1 MTKKYQLT
9 DEQKKKYASK
19 AKQKYLNLSEEE
31 KELKR
36 KLHKEY
42 RQKNKEKLNQKR
54 KAYHDLKMQDP
65 EYRRKRREI
74 KKRAKIKKK
83 ENNPIS
89 FLGDHI
95 KDSARNRG
103 IDAPHT
109 PTEYR
114 DWYLKQRK
122 ICYFCENT
130 DQEIRNYLRLEGEK
144 ITVNQNRLQIERI
157 DSSKGYLLNNLTLAC
172 SICNTHK
179 SDIISA
185 EDFKE
190 IAETYIA
197 PKIKKKLETA
207 S

>member
-1 MTKKYQLT
+1 MTKKYPLS
-9 DEQKKKYASK
+9 DEQKKKYALK
-19 AKQKYLNLSEEE
+19 AKEKYLNLSEEE

-36 KLHKEY
+36 KVVKEY
-42 RQKNKEKLNQKR
+42 REKNKEKLKQKR
-54 KAYHDLKMQDP
+54 KAYHDLKKHDP
-65 EYRRKRREI
+65 EYKRRRKES
-74 KKRAKIKKK
+74 KKVARKKK
-83 ENNPIS
+83 KVNDPIS
-89 FLGDHI
+89 FLGEHI

-103 IDAPHT
+103 IDAPHA

-114 DWYLKQRK
+114 DWYIKHKK
-122 ICYFCENT
+122 ICYFCGNN

-190 IAETYIA
+190 IAIKYKA
-197 PKIKKKLETA
+197 PKIKKKIH